1 MNLLFFVLFLLFML
15 TRSFHYMIML
25 NYIIFN
31 HKQCCGIPLLNY
43 CIHTDRKTTY
53 IKTMVIQLNI
63 TSFLFLLKIWQF
75 LFKVTMLDEVSD
87 YQNYLNKI
95 GTMLIHFK
103 QDLSKCFM
111 SMQIGEGFVLQNG
124 GGAGGFDAI

>member
-1 MNLLFFVLFLLFML
+1 
-15 TRSFHYMIML
+15 
-25 NYIIFN
+25 
-31 HKQCCGIPLLNY
+31 
-43 CIHTDRKTTY
+43 
-53 IKTMVIQLNI
+53 MVIQLNI

-111 SMQIGEGFVLQNG
+111 FSVNWGGVLLQNG

>member
-1 MNLLFFVLFLLFML
+1 MQ
-15 TRSFHYMIML
+15 RH
-25 NYIIFN
+25 
-31 HKQCCGIPLLNY
+31 
-43 CIHTDRKTTY
+43 
-53 IKTMVIQLNI
+53 MVIQLNI